1 MTTVKSNITPNP
13 ETVLDSFLPDP
24 ARYTEADFIRRLIK
38 HRLHQQPIECLILG
52 FYRHGELVSVRTAAK
67 GDAHHVRVPLGRIL
81 RRAQKIDATGIAL
94 AHNHIDASAAPSRVD
109 EASACLTFEACWRCG
124 IELRDELVLSSNAIY
139 SMRDFGPWPK
149 ALESY
154 TAMRNRTFIFPT

>member
-1 MTTVKSNITPNP
+1 MKIQIPPDP
-13 ETVLDSFLPDP
+13 ETGLDSFLPDP
-24 ARYTEADFIRRLIK
+24 ARYTEADFIRSLIK
-38 HRLHQQPIECLILG
+38 RRLHQQPIECLMVG
-52 FYRHGELVSVRTAAK
+52 FYQNGELVSVRTAAR

-81 RRAQKIDATGIAL
+81 RRAQKINATGISL
-94 AHNHIDASAAPSRVD
+94 AHNHIGISAAPSRVD
-109 EASACLTFEACWRCG
+109 ETSACITFEACWRCG
-124 IELRDELVLSSNAIY
+124 IELRDELVLSRNGIY

>member
-1 MTTVKSNITPNP
+1 MKKHIAPDP
-13 ETVLDSFLPDP
+13 ETVLDSFLPDL
-24 ARYTEADFIRRLIK
+24 ARYTEADFIRSLIK
-38 HRLHQQPIECLILG
+38 RRLHQQPIECLVVG
-52 FYRHGELVSVRTAAK
+52 FYKNGDLVSVRTAAR

-81 RRAQKIDATGIAL
+81 RRAQRIDANGIAL
-94 AHNHIDASAAPSRVD
+94 AHNHPNASAAPSRVD
-109 EASACLTFEACWRCG
+109 ETSACITFEACWRCG

-154 TAMRNRTFIFPT
+154 TSARNRAFIFPT